1 MAEDKM
7 MRLSLVAKQINV
19 GISTIVQYLSAK
31 GHKVDN
37 NQAFQKIY
45 LSIILQLFYHPIIH
59 SINIIQTQN
68 VKLIILRSPFLLLV
82 LYDERVPHY

>member
-37 NQAFQKIY
+37 NPNTKLNFEQLKLLAKEYRNDSLLEGMQPFDAY
-45 LSIILQLFYHPIIH
+45 LFSI
-59 SINIIQTQN
+59 
-68 VKLIILRSPFLLLV
+68 
-82 LYDERVPHY
+82 LYIAMYTEVADR